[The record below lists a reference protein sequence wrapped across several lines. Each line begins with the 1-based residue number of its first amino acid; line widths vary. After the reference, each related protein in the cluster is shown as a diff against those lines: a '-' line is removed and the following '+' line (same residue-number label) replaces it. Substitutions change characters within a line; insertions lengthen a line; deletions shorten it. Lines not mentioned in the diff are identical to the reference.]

1 MRSHFIELFI
11 LLFCVSNEK
20 NLYKIATFKDFN
32 IKIGPIIIIII
43 ILIIIIL
50 VSGHL
55 RVKRC
60 HLSYNNLADAVPVK

>member
-1 MRSHFIELFI
+1 M
-11 LLFCVSNEK
+11 K
-20 NLYKIATFKDFN
+20 QNLYKIATFKDFN

-43 ILIIIIL
+43 LIIIIL

-55 RVKRC
+55 RVNRC